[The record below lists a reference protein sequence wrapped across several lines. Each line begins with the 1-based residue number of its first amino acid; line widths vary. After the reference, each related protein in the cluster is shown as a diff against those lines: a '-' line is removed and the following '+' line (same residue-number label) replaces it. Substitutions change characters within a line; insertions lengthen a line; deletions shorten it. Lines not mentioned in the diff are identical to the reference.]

1 MKTNLT
7 DWLAQS
13 DSRETSPEI
22 LAAIF
27 AVAENHNEETLD
39 AIWNDPER
47 YDVLVTIYEIVTQN
61 GLTDSTDFFC
71 CVERVPSFAVM
82 HPCTVGFAECPS
94 GPFAVQGALWVAA
107 IAA

>member
-1 MKTNLT
+1 MTTLTLT

-39 AIWNDPER
+39 AIWDDPER

-61 GLTDSTDFFC
+61 GLNDPTDFFWGTNGSSWADS
-71 CVERVPSFAVM
+71 RKPS
-82 HPCTVGFAECPS
+82 
-94 GPFAVQGALWVAA
+94 QAA
-107 IAA
+107 Q